1 MFFTLLKKSFLSP
14 ETPRIEVLRSQLSG
28 LALLTTCV
36 AVLINQL
43 AGDISWLSHLSV
55 ISALLYILLEWRR
68 NVMMAKTLVLL
79 TTVLMA
85 SAWVFMDEPLKLLVN
100 SISLGAFFMAF
111 FCALSFIRGAA
122 ENSDQI
128 RRAGLHLLAQPP
140 AWRYLALTFGA
151 NLFGLIIS
159 FGSLNL
165 LGAMVL
171 RAEGEVTKGKSDP
184 VSEARTRRA
193 ILAVLRG
200 FSMVPAWSPL
210 SIAVPMVLLSQPG
223 LTWQALVPWA
233 LLVATGLILLGWV
246 EDKLQPALPMPP
258 GGFISTT
265 ERWSVHAPLLILIVL
280 IFALAITVENTL
292 QTRLVVGVMLVCPL
306 VATAWMLLQALSA
319 NEHRRSR
326 FTHTLGRHVMVTMP
340 GCRVELTVL
349 FTAACIGVFVQ
360 HALPPGLINQLLEQ
374 LNISAHWLPPVAFL
388 TIVLLT
394 HIAINPMMST
404 FILSTAIPGGD
415 ELGISQISL
424 ALAYLTGWGVGVA
437 SSPFTISN
445 LVMAGLTGKPSKL
458 IAYQWN
464 LRYTLVAMLIT
475 TLLLYA
481 IA

>member
-1 MFFTLLKKSFLSP
+1 MSFTRLQKSFLPP
-14 ETPRIEVLRSQLSG
+14 ETHPIEALRSQLS
-28 LALLTTCV
+28 AFFLLITCI
-36 AVLINQL
+36 AVLIDQL
-43 AGDISWLSHLSV
+43 SGGIPWLSYLTV
-55 ISALLYILLEWRR
+55 ISAPLYILLEWTR
-68 NVMMAKTLVLL
+68 NAMMARTLVLL
-79 TTVLMA
+79 TVTLLT
-85 SAWVFMDEPLKLLVN
+85 SAWFFMEDPLKLLVD

-128 RRAGLHLLAQPP
+128 RRAGLHLLAQPS

-165 LGAMVL
+165 LGSMVL
-171 RAEGEVTKGKSDP
+171 RAEDEVTKGKSDP

-193 ILAVLRG
+193 ILAILRG

-223 LTWQALVPWA
+223 LSWQALVPWA
-233 LLVATGLILLGWV
+233 LLVAIGLMLLGWV
-246 EDKLQPALPMPP
+246 EDKLQPPLPMPP

-265 ERWSVHAPLLILIVL
+265 ERWSIHAPLLILILL

-306 VATAWMLLQALSA
+306 IATGWMLLQALSA
-319 NEHRRSR
+319 TENRRSR
-326 FTHTLGRHVMVTMP
+326 FARTLGRHVMVTMP

-360 HALPPGLINQLLEQ
+360 HALPPGLITQLLEQ
-374 LNISAHWLPPVAFL
+374 LNISAYWLPPIAFL
-388 TIVLLT
+388 TIVFLT
-394 HIAINPMMST
+394 HFAINPMMST
-404 FILSTAIPGGD
+404 FILSNAIPAGD

-424 ALAYLTGWGVGVA
+424 ALAYLSGWGVGVA

-445 LVMAGLTGKPSKL
+445 LVMAGLTGKPSNL

-464 LRYTLVAMLIT
+464 LRYTLVA
-475 TLLLYA
+475 TLVMSFVLYA
-481 IA
+481 AA

>member
-1 MFFTLLKKSFLSP
+1 MFFTSLQKSFLPP
-14 ETPRIEVLRSQLSG
+14 ETPSIEILRSQLSAF
-28 LALLTTCV
+28 ALLITCT
-36 AVLINQL
+36 AVLIDQL
-43 AGDISWLSHLSV
+43 SDGMLWLSHLAVVS
-55 ISALLYILLEWRR
+55 SLLYVALEWPR
-68 NVMMAKTLVLL
+68 NVMMAKSLTLL
-79 TTVLMA
+79 TTVLLA
-85 SAWVFMDEPLKLLVN
+85 GAWLFIDKPLVLFLKAVG
-100 SISLGAFFMAF
+100 LGSFFMTF

-140 AWRYLALTFGA
+140 AWRYLTLTFGA

-165 LGAMVL
+165 LGSMVL
-171 RAEGEVTKGKSDP
+171 RAEDEVTKGKPDP
-184 VSEARTRRA
+184 ISEARTRRA

-233 LLVATGLILLGWV
+233 LLVAIGLMLLGWV
-246 EDKLQPALPMPP
+246 EDKLQPALPIPP

-265 ERWSVHAPLLILIVL
+265 ERWSVHTPLLILIVL

-306 VATAWMLLQALSA
+306 IATGWMLLQALSA
-319 NEHRRSR
+319 TESRHR
-326 FTHTLGRHVMVTMP
+326 FTRTLGRHVMMTMP

-360 HALPPGLINQLLEQ
+360 HVLPPGLITQLLEQ
-374 LNISAHWLPPVAFL
+374 LNISAYWLPPIAFL
-388 TIVLLT
+388 TIVFLT
-394 HIAINPMMST
+394 HFAINPMMST

-464 LRYTLVAMLIT
+464 LRYTLVA
-475 TLLLYA
+475 TLVMSFVLYA
-481 IA
+481 AA